1 MFLRLGTINIWPS
14 QSTVSTHMPDSMRSK
29 FPHVRVILDC
39 AEFNAE
45 CPDSLVLQLRDSG
58 PHSDDALHLNHM
70 KFNRGLAENFLR

>member
-45 CPDSLVLQLRDSG
+45 CPDSLVLHKMMYSEYKGHVTVSLPWQYIR
-58 PHSDDALHLNHM
+58 
-70 KFNRGLAENFLR
+70 